1 MHQKR
6 DIIVQKFEEKP
17 RDRWRSI
24 KAVIWK
30 NIVTK
35 KRMKCGLVADLII
48 AVIIMVELFVAGHFL
63 S

>member
-6 DIIVQKFEEKP
+6 EIIMKKFEEKP
-17 RDRWRSI
+17 KDRWRSI

-30 NIVTK
+30 NILTK
-35 KRMKCGLVADLII
+35 RRMKCGLVADLVVAI
-48 AVIIMVELFVAGHFL
+48 IIMAELFIAGHYL